1 MPYAVQASYL
11 RTAVSMAR
19 RNPRVSMLIWFAIR
33 DSQENLWQSG
43 LLTRFGLEKPAF
55 DLYSVLAK
63 PVDARNMIVQVK
75 GGRANPAIRVP
86 TTRIGYRAG
95 IGTRVGITYKVFQR
109 GRLLRV
115 EQPVASIAFDNW
127 ITLRPRFTPA
137 RGQTYSLQVD
147 VNDPF
152 GNKASRTLTLVG
164 VR

>member
-1 MPYAVQASYL
+1 
-11 RTAVSMAR
+11 MAP
-19 RNPRVSMLIWFAIR
+19 RNPRVNMLIWFAIR
-33 DSQENLWQSG
+33 DSEENLWQSG

-63 PVDARNMIVQVK
+63 PLDARNATVRVRA
-75 GGRANPAIRVP
+75 GRANPAVRIP

-95 IGTRVGITYKVFQR
+95 IGTRVGVTYKVFER

-115 EQPVASIAFDNW
+115 EQPVATVAFDNW
-127 ITLRPRFTPA
+127 ITIRPRFTPV
-137 RGQTYSLQVD
+137 RGRTYTLQAD